1 MRTSPLLADF
11 IHARG
16 CKPICAK
23 LLTLPMG
30 MYIYEALCDVS
41 PILHA
46 FAKNGAKPIEYRT
59 EPYPLF
65 GKDKPKEKSEQQE
78 ERDAL
83 FAKAYMSQMV
93 RAGKSWGKK

>member
-1 MRTSPLLADF
+1 MVNIYREADRRRMERTNAESHL
-11 IHARG
+11 
-16 CKPICAK
+16 
-23 LLTLPMG
+23 MG

-78 ERDAL
+78 EREAL
-83 FAKAYMSQMV
+83 EQKICEQV
-93 RAGKSWGKK
+93 QRRI